1 MLARVVQYIY
11 VSIDDIHTRDRV
23 KDTSMRCPNCQTL
36 NPINAKFCLECG
48 NRLIVCPNC
57 GTINLPIAKFCIECG
72 TALQLRGDT
81 NASLPA
87 ISNAHTT
94 HIPPTP
100 EVLLPSEERR
110 VVTVMFADII
120 GSTPMA
126 AHMDPEDMRAIL
138 TGYFNLMTQQIRK
151 HGGTVEKYIGD
162 AVMAVFGTPITHE
175 DDPDRAIR
183 AALDMQ
189 AALATFNE
197 QRQVLDTDAIRL
209 QMRIG
214 INTGEVAVP
223 SNEQHQRHDFL
234 ITGDAVNVAARLQQV
249 AAPDTVLVGERT
261 YLATRGVFDFRAIAP
276 MQLKGKAEPL
286 AAYVVQ
292 GLHKQ
297 TLTITQHPRG
307 LEGLQ
312 VPMVGRSLELT
323 LMHTTYARVLAERN
337 PHLITIL
344 GAPGIGKSRLVREFI
359 AREQEAVR
367 SSTSSEVAPT
377 VLQGRCP
384 PYGESIT
391 YWPLVE
397 ILRSLLHVQEDESN
411 ETLQLRF
418 TEFIND
424 TLTRAQRTE
433 SSEEIATTI
442 LRSIGQGL
450 SASMTTLDGQGTRER
465 PRREYQRST
474 HTLGTKQSTT
484 QAALHRAWRVLLEA
498 LAQMQPLI
506 IVVDDLQWA
515 DEALLDLLE
524 YLTERMATV
533 PVLFL
538 CPARPDFFDRRRDWG
553 GGQRNFTTIE
563 LDSLSREES
572 SDLVDALLNT
582 DDLPEVLRHTI
593 LTRAEGN
600 PFFVEEI
607 IRMFIDQGL
616 LVRKQ
621 EVDGNM
627 YWRLGRANETLVS
640 DLTTLAE
647 PPEDSLLNMHYVLP
661 LPRVPDTVQGVL
673 AARVDLLHP
682 LEKLILQHAAVIGRT
697 FWLSSLVEL
706 AHTISAETA
715 LNALE
720 SLIQRD
726 FVVEDAE
733 TQVRSPIEDDRVFSF
748 KHILIRD
755 VVYNNIPRAR
765 RSQEHACLAFWLEE
779 RTIANQASYVELLA
793 YHYQQALIT
802 WSAAVTVVEAASIQD
817 DEKPTTVRLTRPEL
831 RRRAIKY
838 LTLAGD
844 QALDSY
850 YTLRA
855 LQAYND
861 ALELLVDHDADIP
874 EVVSMH
880 EKLGD
885 AYSQRGTQDEAW
897 QAYRRA
903 LRLATG
909 EGVDPATVDILYL
922 YERLAEL
929 ATRWLGGFNNP
940 PNAQEARTYIDA
952 GLQLLDGKALNRERV
967 AFLTYQ
973 AFWYIRQLETTTHA
987 QKAELAEQAL
997 ASGHEALHLAE
1008 QLNNPSALSLALD
1021 AVGFIYT
1028 GYHKYN
1034 EALQIQRR
1042 RQQLEEKLTDREELY
1057 DLYIS
1062 LGKIHTHVADYP
1074 TALMWFGRAWNNA
1087 QTMESPSL
1095 LLTSMAWRMWTWLQW
1110 NRWQAAHEVALDILR
1125 LIEQYQ
1131 QDEKRQLWA
1140 LETLAMIEY
1149 RQGNSEQGDY
1159 YSRQYK
1165 RLIDQQ
1171 EERTENEVVTPNAS
1185 TRMRDIYLARQDW
1198 TRATAEYKEK
1208 LKSSEPLPSPEVLT
1222 TLAELLVTTGEDPE
1236 AHENMCTRAL
1246 AVAEESGACKSL
1258 ALAFRARGR
1267 MYTEQQQWSLAKD
1280 DLCQALQRCEAL
1292 DIPWERGITLY
1303 HIGMLY
1309 KRRAS
1314 TFDKD
1319 TSNRRSTD
1327 LERARY
1333 HFEQALGF
1341 FESIKAQPSADL
1353 VRQVMTQES
1362 RTLV

>member
-1 MLARVVQYIY
+1 
-11 VSIDDIHTRDRV
+11 
-23 KDTSMRCPNCQTL
+23 MRCPNCQTL

-57 GTINLPIAKFCIECG
+57 GTVNLPYAKFCIECG
-72 TALQLRGDT
+72 TSLQLRGDT
-81 NASLPA
+81 DTTLRALGREQLPPV
-87 ISNAHTT
+87 S
-94 HIPPTP
+94 PTLP
-100 EVLLPSEERR
+100 EVQLPPEERR
-110 VVTVMFADII
+110 IVTVMFADII
-120 GSTPMA
+120 GSTPLA
-126 AHMDPEDMRAIL
+126 ARMDPEDMRAIL

-162 AVMAVFGTPITHE
+162 AVMAVFGTPVTHE

-189 AALATFNE
+189 MALTNFNE
-197 QRQVLDTDAIRL
+197 QRLILDSDATRL

-223 SNEQHQRHDFL
+223 VNGQNARQDFL
-234 ITGDAVNVAARLQQV
+234 VTGDAVNVAARLQQV
-249 AAPDTVLVGERT
+249 ASPETILVGERT
-261 YLATRGVFDFRAIAP
+261 YLATRGVFDFRPIAP
-276 MQLKGKAEPL
+276 LLVKGKAEPL
-286 AAYVVQ
+286 AAYSVQ
-292 GLHKQ
+292 GLHTQ
-297 TLTITQHPRG
+297 TSTIAQHPRG

-312 VPMVGRSLELT
+312 VPMIGRSLELT
-323 LMHTTYARVLAERN
+323 LMHTTYARVVAERN
-337 PHLITIL
+337 PHLLTIL
-344 GAPGIGKSRLVREFI
+344 GVPGIGKSRLVREFV
-359 AREQEAVR
+359 AREQEAAR
-367 SSTSSEVAPT
+367 SATPNDGVPR

-391 YWPLVE
+391 YWPLIE
-397 ILRSLLHVQEDESN
+397 ILRSLLNVQEDESD

-418 TEFIND
+418 TTFVNE
-424 TLTRAQRTE
+424 TLANAKRTE
-433 SSEEIATTI
+433 ASDEIVSTI
-442 LRSIGQGL
+442 LRSIGQDL
-450 SASMTTLDGQGTRER
+450 SVNAASLDGQDARER
-465 PRREYQRST
+465 PKREYARSSRMT
-474 HTLGTKQSTT
+474 GTKQTST
-484 QAALHRAWRVLLEA
+484 QASLLRAWRVLLEA
-498 LAQMQPLI
+498 LAYVQPLI

-524 YLTERMATV
+524 YLTERITTV

-563 LDSLSREES
+563 LDALSNEES
-572 SDLVDALLNT
+572 SKLVDALLNT

-616 LVRKQ
+616 LVR
-621 EVDGNM
+621 EREEDGTIC
-627 YWRLGRANETLVS
+627 WRLGQDNETLVS
-640 DLTTLAE
+640 ELTTLAE
-647 PPEDSLLNMHYVLP
+647 PPSDSLLNMHYVLP
-661 LPRVPDTVQGVL
+661 IPQVPDTVQGVL

-682 LEKLILQHAAVIGRT
+682 LEKFILQHAAIIGRT
-697 FWLSSLVEL
+697 FWLSSLLEL
-706 AHTISAETA
+706 GHNLTENMVLKA
-715 LNALE
+715 LD
-720 SLIQRD
+720 SLMFRD
-726 FVVEDAE
+726 FVIEDDE
-733 TQVRSPIEDDRVFSF
+733 DMQVRSPIENDRTFSF
-748 KHILIRD
+748 KHVLIRD

-765 RSQEHACLAFWLEE
+765 RSQEHAQLAYWLEGH
-779 RTIANQASYVELLA
+779 TAANPTSYIELLA

-802 WSAAVTVVEAASIQD
+802 WSSAIRAVEFISTRDSET
-817 DEKPTTVRLTRPEL
+817 TTVRLTRPEI

-838 LTLAGD
+838 LTIAGD
-844 QALDSY
+844 QALNSY

-861 ALELLVDHDADIP
+861 ALELLQDSEADVP
-874 EVVSMH
+874 TLVSMY

-885 AYSQRGTQDEAW
+885 AYSQRGAQEDAW
-897 QAYRRA
+897 QAYRKA
-903 LRLATG
+903 LRYATD
-909 EGVDPATVDILYL
+909 ENVDPKTVDVLYL

-929 ATRWLGGFNNP
+929 GTRWLSGFDSP
-940 PNAQEARTYIDA
+940 PDAQEARTYIDA
-952 GLQLLDGKALNRERV
+952 GLKLIDGQRLSTERV

-973 AFWYIRQLETTTHA
+973 AFWYIRHLENATSA

-997 ASGHEALHLAE
+997 ASGHEALRLAE
-1008 QLNNPSALSLALD
+1008 ELNNPSALSLALD
-1021 AVGFIYT
+1021 AVGFIYME
-1028 GYHKYN
+1028 YHKYN
-1034 EALQIQRR
+1034 EALNIQRR
-1042 RQQLEEKLTDREELY
+1042 RQQLEDKLTDREELY

-1062 LGKIHTHVADYP
+1062 LGKIHTQVADYP

-1087 QTMESPSL
+1087 QTMESPPL

-1110 NRWQAAHEVALDILR
+1110 NRWEEAHQVALDILR

-1149 RQGNSEQGDY
+1149 RQGNTEQGDY

-1171 EERTENEVVTPNAS
+1171 GKRTENDTTTGIAS
-1185 TRMRDIYLARQDW
+1185 MRMRDIYLARRDW
-1198 TRATAEYKEK
+1198 AQAVDAYKKK
-1208 LKSSEPLPSPEVLT
+1208 LQSSEPLPSPEVLT
-1222 TLAELLVTTGEDPE
+1222 TLADLMVTTGEDAE
-1236 AHENMCTRAL
+1236 TLENMCTRAL
-1246 AVAEESGACKSL
+1246 TLAEESGACKSFAL
-1258 ALAFRARGR
+1258 ALRARGR
-1267 MYTEQQQWSLAKD
+1267 MYIRQQQWSLAKD

-1303 HIGMLY
+1303 YLGMLY
-1309 KRRAS
+1309 KSRAS

-1319 TSNRRSTD
+1319 TPNRRITD
-1327 LERARY
+1327 MERARY

-1341 FESIKAQPSADL
+1341 FESMHAVPSIER
-1353 VRQVMTQES
+1353 VRREMLAGSGTMV
-1362 RTLV
+1362 